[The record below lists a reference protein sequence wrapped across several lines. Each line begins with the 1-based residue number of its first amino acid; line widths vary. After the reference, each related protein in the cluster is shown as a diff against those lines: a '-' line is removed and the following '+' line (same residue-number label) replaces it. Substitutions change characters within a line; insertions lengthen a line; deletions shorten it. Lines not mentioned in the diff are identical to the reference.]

1 MKVLILD
8 DMENMTKSIR
18 NMLKI
23 LKYGRAYSL
32 FNDGEYALKAMKE
45 QHFDMAIM
53 DWNMPRMKGIE
64 VLEYLRNDKKYR
76 DMPVIMITAES
87 NKEIVAEAAESDI
100 DAYLLKPL
108 TVKAL
113 EDKVRTVIERHNNP
127 PEFMKLLRQ
136 ARDLS
141 ENGEMEKAILT
152 AKKAVTAEP
161 KSSRPI
167 RTLGSLF
174 YQTEDYANAEKCF
187 IRAAKMN
194 RLDVFAYHHL
204 GSIYLKRNE
213 IDKAGM
219 FFEKAMKISPRHTD
233 RSFNFAKILLA
244 NNNVAKAKSLF
255 TKVFELSED
264 ETKVKEEVA
273 FLYLKH
279 KAFDES
285 LHLLEELV
293 IIYPERLD
301 ILINIARIYF
311 AFKQPRTTID
321 FANKITKIEPNH
333 FEANL
338 LLAKSYILVKQVMR
352 ADEVLR
358 KLMKLEPENE
368 EVKKLFRENA

>member
-1 MKVLILD
+1 
-8 DMENMTKSIR
+8 
-18 NMLKI
+18 
-23 LKYGRAYSL
+23 
-32 FNDGEYALKAMKE
+32 
-45 QHFDMAIM
+45 
-53 DWNMPRMKGIE
+53 
-64 VLEYLRNDKKYR
+64 
-76 DMPVIMITAES
+76 
-87 NKEIVAEAAESDI
+87 
-100 DAYLLKPL
+100 
-108 TVKAL
+108 
-113 EDKVRTVIERHNNP
+113 
-127 PEFMKLLRQ
+127 
-136 ARDLS
+136 
-141 ENGEMEKAILT
+141 
-152 AKKAVTAEP
+152 
-161 KSSRPI
+161 
-167 RTLGSLF
+167 
-174 YQTEDYANAEKCF
+174 
-187 IRAAKMN
+187 
-194 RLDVFAYHHL
+194 
-204 GSIYLKRNE
+204 
-213 IDKAGM
+213 M